1 MITEQIINDYKKL
14 TAEYFEIDQHLIFSL
29 SRKSE
34 LIEPRRFLINYIRDK
49 YQITLKNVGKHFS
62 GIDHSTVLHHLKKHN
77 DYLDTDSN
85 YNNLYTKYI
94 SFMNFKKDLFADNAD
109 LSFTI
114 HKFENKEIVNNDYE
128 LYYNELIAILNHRNI
143 EINVYDIIRNLLLK
157 SKVSEY
163 TLNNNRLYSFVEIA
177 NLVLKDERTVYLKD
191 VLNFNQI
198 IEIGFVILQAKHIA
212 SINKIRI
219 ELESTT
225 TELILEKYVDC
236 LNYYILYEMYL
247 EAL

>member
-77 DYLDTDSN
+77 DYLDTDSS

-114 HKFENKEIVNNDYE
+114 HKFENKEIVNNDYDV
-128 LYYNELIAILNHRNI
+128 YYNELISILNNRNI
-143 EINVYDIIRNLLLK
+143 EINIMILL
-157 SKVSEY
+157 
-163 TLNNNRLYSFVEIA
+163 EI
-177 NLVLKDERTVYLKD
+177 Y
-191 VLNFNQI
+191 F
-198 IEIGFVILQAKHIA
+198 
-212 SINKIRI
+212 
-219 ELESTT
+219 
-225 TELILEKYVDC
+225 
-236 LNYYILYEMYL
+236 
-247 EAL
+247 